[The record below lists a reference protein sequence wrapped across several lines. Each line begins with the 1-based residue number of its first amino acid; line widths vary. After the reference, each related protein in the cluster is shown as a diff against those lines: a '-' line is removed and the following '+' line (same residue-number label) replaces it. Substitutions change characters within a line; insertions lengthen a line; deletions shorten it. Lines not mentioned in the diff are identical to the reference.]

1 MCSVAQSWLT
11 FWDPMDCSL
20 PGSSIHGIFQA
31 RILELLPFPMQGIF
45 PTQGLK
51 PDLMFPSLARGF
63 FYHYATWEAPTK
75 KNESIQNLLKRN
87 AFVRVLYMPIPRYL
101 QEIPHQLYKKPGG
114 SWVLQNQHLWKVR
127 DFV

>member
-1 MCSVAQSWLT
+1 
-11 FWDPMDCSL
+11 MDCSL

-31 RILELLPFPMQGIF
+31 RILELVAISYAKGSSQPRDL
-45 PTQGLK
+45 TQISCFLHWQE
-51 PDLMFPSLARGF
+51 DFF

-75 KNESIQNLLKRN
+75 KKNEIIQNLLKRN
-87 AFVRVLYMPIPRYL
+87 AFVRVIYMPIPRYL
-101 QEIPHQLYKKPGG
+101 QKIPHQLYKKPGG